1 MLFTPYIT
9 CLFTAN
15 PAPRTISLPYGTTQV
30 SAISKPAGHA
40 LPVASITG
48 VPVARVCPQPLN
60 IPSAS
65 TIASPNL
72 VTITSSTST
81 ALSVSSTDNIIT
93 TPSSVQVQGIPTT
106 GSVYIARPTQA
117 HAVVP
122 QISIGSGNRLFCKIA
137 TIRSWIFHA
146 SYGELRN
153 IFSIVAPSQQPVAI
167 NLTST
172 GGGAKILTSNQQS
185 TISRVVTS
193 NVPFTYGSD
202 QTSSVVTTSGNS
214 TAQLIASAANALASS
229 AQIQQQI
236 SGNSTITTISGAKI
250 SLPTQPARFVA
261 LPTQPA
267 TMVKYLQML

>member
-1 MLFTPYIT
+1 ME
-9 CLFTAN
+9 
-15 PAPRTISLPYGTTQV
+15 
-30 SAISKPAGHA
+30 
-40 LPVASITG
+40 
-48 VPVARVCPQPLN
+48 
-60 IPSAS
+60 
-65 TIASPNL
+65 
-72 VTITSSTST
+72 
-81 ALSVSSTDNIIT
+81 
-93 TPSSVQVQGIPTT
+93 
-106 GSVYIARPTQA
+106 
-117 HAVVP
+117 
-122 QISIGSGNRLFCKIA
+122 
-137 TIRSWIFHA
+137 IFHA